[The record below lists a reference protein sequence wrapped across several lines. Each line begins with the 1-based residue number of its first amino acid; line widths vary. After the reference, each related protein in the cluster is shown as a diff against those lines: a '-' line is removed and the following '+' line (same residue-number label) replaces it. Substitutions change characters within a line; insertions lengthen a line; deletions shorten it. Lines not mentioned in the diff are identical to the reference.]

1 MSSLRHPGRPS
12 AGLVV
17 AIVAMIVALGGTS
30 YAAFSLPKNS
40 VGTTQLKNGAVTGTK
55 IAKDAITSVNV
66 KGGSLL
72 AADFKVGQLPA
83 ATQGPMG
90 NPGPQG
96 PKGDPGPAGPAT
108 GPAGGD
114 LTGNYPA
121 PTIAPG
127 AVNNSQIGLIPQA
140 RLEFVTPEPI
150 PNNAFINLCF
160 DVARYD
166 NDHLWGGASACSSAA
181 SDTKLIA
188 PVTGV
193 YAITG
198 GVDWDSSVSTAGVR
212 YAAICKN
219 DTGCSSTP
227 LAFDQVNAAGT
238 PTGQTVS
245 TQAKLNAGDFVTL
258 NVAQTSGTT
267 ISVSG
272 GPFTNLSMSWIGNG

>member
-1 MSSLRHPGRPS
+1 MSWLRTTALAGALVLALSSGAYAISSSGGGVINGCFQKESGSLRVVSGANKCKKSES
-12 AGLVV
+12 AISWNQKG
-17 AIVAMIVALGGTS
+17 
-30 YAAFSLPKNS
+30 PK
-40 VGTTQLKNGAVTGTK
+40 
-55 IAKDAITSVNV
+55 
-66 KGGSLL
+66 
-72 AADFKVGQLPA
+72 
-83 ATQGPMG
+83 G
-90 NPGPQG
+90 NPGP
-96 PKGDPGPAGPAT
+96 KGDTGPPGPAT
-108 GPAGGD
+108 GPASGD

-127 AVNNSQIGLIPQA
+127 AVNNSKIGLIPQA
-140 RLEFVTPEPI
+140 RLEFVTPQPI
-150 PNNAFINLCF
+150 PNNTFTDLCF
-160 DVARYD
+160 DTARYD
-166 NDHLWGGASACSSAA
+166 NDHLWGGASSSCSSKA

-198 GVDWDSSVSTAGVR
+198 GVDWDNSVITAGVR

-227 LAFDQVNAAGT
+227 LAFDQVNAAST

-258 NVAQTSGTT
+258 NVAQTSGMT